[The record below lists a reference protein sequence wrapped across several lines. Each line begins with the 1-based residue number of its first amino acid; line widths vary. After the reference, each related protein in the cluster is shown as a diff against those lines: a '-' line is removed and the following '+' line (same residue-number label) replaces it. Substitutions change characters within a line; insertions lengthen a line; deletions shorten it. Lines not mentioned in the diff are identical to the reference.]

1 MRVDEATQHS
11 DTHMADAPINEAL
24 ESISTRPRSQPSLP
38 PAPPPTA
45 APASRKRYR
54 VTAPAAEV
62 ERSLASVA
70 EGDTTIDNEE
80 EEDEDED
87 EEDEED
93 ADEEDEEDAD
103 EDAEDA
109 EEDAE
114 DEEEYAEDEEKE
126 ENAEEKSKAEA
137 KEDEEKKEEDGMSQN
152 HSCFAIYQ
160 SLSVNASPLAAFIFN
175 NATGTVQH
183 KIVKKDVDCIIAEVN
198 RDGMYIVCVYMLTR

>member
-1 MRVDEATQHS
+1 VVLTLIQMRVDEATQHS

-80 EEDEDED
+80 EEDEDAEDAD
-87 EEDEED
+87 EEENED
-93 ADEEDEEDAD
+93 ADEEDEEDA
-103 EDAEDA
+103 

-114 DEEEYAEDEEKE
+114 D
-126 ENAEEKSKAEA
+126 AEEKSKAEA

-198 RDGMYIVCVYMLTR
+198 RDGMYILCVYMLTR